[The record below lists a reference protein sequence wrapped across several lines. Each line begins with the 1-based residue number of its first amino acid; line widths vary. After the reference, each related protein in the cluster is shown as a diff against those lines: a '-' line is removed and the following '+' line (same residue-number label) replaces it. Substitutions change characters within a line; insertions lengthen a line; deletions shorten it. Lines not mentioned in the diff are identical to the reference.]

1 MESFTEK
8 ELLATIND
16 MGYDLSPE
24 ELVLFKKGEFILHSL
39 IAGFVK
45 KKVVFTVFLK
55 WLCGCSHSRI
65 RNYRN
70 G

>member
-24 ELVLFKKGEFILHSL
+24 ELVFFKKGKFVLHDL
-39 IAGFVK
+39 VTI
-45 KKVVFTVFLK
+45 
-55 WLCGCSHSRI
+55 C
-65 RNYRN
+65 
-70 G
+70 